1 VWAVNSHSADESV
14 IAEAERGETR
24 SSTFELACAD
34 GARLFV
40 YRWLPSAP
48 PKAVVQIAHGLAE
61 HAGRYHRLATLLTA
75 HGYAVYANDHR
86 GHGRTAT
93 RPSDLGFFAERDGW
107 NKCVGDLW
115 RLHQQV
121 SADHRGRP
129 VILIG
134 HSMGSFLAQDFI
146 TRHGAALAGVVLSGS
161 AGAPNALV
169 TVARLIARLERLRL
183 GARGKSGLM
192 RTIAFAPYSG
202 QFRPVRTP
210 YDWLSRDF
218 AEVDKYIADPL
229 CGFRPSAQLWIDML
243 DALGSIADPQR
254 QSRIPR
260 ELPIYILAGDRDPVS
275 DNTKS
280 LQQLVDAYWRAG
292 VTQVTCKFY
301 AGGRHN
307 MFDETNRAQ
316 VIGDLLTWMDQLIA
330 RSGRS

>member
-1 VWAVNSHSADESV
+1 VNSHSAEIDDQQ
-14 IAEAERGETR
+14 TQP
-24 SSTFELACAD
+24 STFALAGAD
-34 GARLFV
+34 GARLLV

-61 HAGRYHRLATLLTA
+61 HAGRYHRLATTLA
-75 HGYAVYANDHR
+75 ANGYAVYANDHR

-93 RPSDLGFFAERDGW
+93 RPSDLGFFAKRDGW

-115 RLHQQV
+115 SLHQQL

-183 GARGKSGLM
+183 GAGGKSGLM
-192 RTIAFAPYSG
+192 RTIAFAPYSW

-210 YDWLSRDF
+210 YDWLSRDS

-243 DALGSIADPQR
+243 DALGPIADPER
-254 QSRIPR
+254 QKRIPKQ
-260 ELPIYILAGDRDPVS
+260 LPIYVLAGDRDPVS
-275 DNTKS
+275 GNAKS
-280 LQQLVDAYWRAG
+280 LQQLVNAYRRAG
-292 VTQVTCKFY
+292 LSQVTCKFY

-307 MFDETNRAQ
+307 MFDETNRAE
-316 VIGDLLTWMDQLIA
+316 VVRDLLAWMERLIA
-330 RSGRS
+330 SASPP

>member
-1 VWAVNSHSADESV
+1 VNSHSAADTS
-14 IAEAERGETR
+14 IAEIEDRQTQP
-24 SSTFELACAD
+24 STFELAGAD

-61 HAGRYHRLATLLTA
+61 HAGRYHRLATMLTA
-75 HGYAVYANDHR
+75 NGYAVYANDHR

-107 NKCVGDLW
+107 NKCVRDLW

-146 TRHGAALAGVVLSGS
+146 TRHGTALAGVVLSGS

-169 TVARLIARLERLRL
+169 VVARLIARLERLRL
-183 GARGKSGLM
+183 GARGQSGLM
-192 RTIAFAPYSG
+192 RTIAFAPYSW
-202 QFRPVRTP
+202 QFRPARTP
-210 YDWLSRDF
+210 YDWLSRDS
-218 AEVDKYIADPL
+218 AEVDQYIADPL

-243 DALGSIADPQR
+243 DALRSIADPERQR
-254 QSRIPR
+254 RIPK
-260 ELPIYILAGDRDPVS
+260 ELPIYLLAGDRDPVS

-280 LQQLVDAYWRAG
+280 LQQLVKAYRRAG
-292 VTQVTCKFY
+292 LAQVSSKFY

-307 MFDETNRAQ
+307 MFDETNRTQ
-316 VIGDLLTWMDQLIA
+316 VTGDLLTWMDQLVTIA
-330 RSGRS
+330 GRS

>member
-1 VWAVNSHSADESV
+1 MNSHSAAGTS
-14 IAEAERGETR
+14 IAEIDGRQTQPTTFAVAGE
-24 SSTFELACAD
+24 D
-34 GARLFV
+34 GARLLV

-61 HAGRYHRLATLLTA
+61 HAGRYHRLATMLTA
-75 HGYAVYANDHR
+75 NGYAVYANDHR

-93 RPSDLGFFAERDGW
+93 GPGDQGFFAERDGW

-169 TVARLIARLERLRL
+169 AVARLIARLERLRL

-192 RTIAFAPYSG
+192 RTIAFAPYSW

-210 YDWLSRDF
+210 YDWLSRDS
-218 AEVDKYIADPL
+218 AEVDRYIADPL
-229 CGFRPSAQLWIDML
+229 CGFLPSAQLWIDML
-243 DALGSIADPQR
+243 DALGPIADPERQR
-254 QSRIPR
+254 RIPK
-260 ELPIYILAGDRDPVS
+260 ELPIYVLAGDRDPVS
-275 DNTKS
+275 DNAKS
-280 LQQLVDAYWRAG
+280 LQQLVNAYRRAG
-292 VTQVTCKFY
+292 PAQVTCKFY

-307 MFDETNRAQ
+307 MFDETNRAE
-316 VIGDLLTWMDQLIA
+316 VVRDLLAWMERLTA
-330 RSGRS
+330 SASAP

>member
-1 VWAVNSHSADESV
+1 MNNHSADALT
-14 IAEAERGETR
+14 AEIDDQQTQP
-24 SSTFELACAD
+24 STFALAGAD
-34 GARLFV
+34 GARLLV

-61 HAGRYHRLATLLTA
+61 HAGRYHRLATTLA
-75 HGYAVYANDHR
+75 ANGYAVYANDHR

-93 RPSDLGFFAERDGW
+93 RPSDLGFFAKRDGW

-115 RLHQQV
+115 SLHQQV

-183 GARGKSGLM
+183 GAGGKSGLM
-192 RTIAFAPYSG
+192 RTIAFAPYSW

-210 YDWLSRDF
+210 YDWLSRDS

-243 DALGSIADPQR
+243 DALGPIADPER
-254 QSRIPR
+254 QKRIPKQ
-260 ELPIYILAGDRDPVS
+260 LPIYVLAGDRDPVS
-275 DNTKS
+275 GNAKS
-280 LQQLVDAYWRAG
+280 LQQLVNAYRRAG
-292 VTQVTCKFY
+292 LSQVTCKFY

-330 RSGRS
+330 RWGRS